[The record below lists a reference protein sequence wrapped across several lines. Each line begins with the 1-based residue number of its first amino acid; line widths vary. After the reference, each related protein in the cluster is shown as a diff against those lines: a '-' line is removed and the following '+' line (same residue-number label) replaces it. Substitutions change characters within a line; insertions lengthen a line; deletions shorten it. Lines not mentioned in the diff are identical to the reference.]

1 MKAGTDGFVVN
12 AVEAGPMSSVAD
24 RDEHRLAVTDGYL
37 ALLDVG
43 SQ

>member
-1 MKAGTDGFVVN
+1 MEAGPGGFVVETD
-12 AVEAGPMSSVAD
+12 EAGPMSSVAD